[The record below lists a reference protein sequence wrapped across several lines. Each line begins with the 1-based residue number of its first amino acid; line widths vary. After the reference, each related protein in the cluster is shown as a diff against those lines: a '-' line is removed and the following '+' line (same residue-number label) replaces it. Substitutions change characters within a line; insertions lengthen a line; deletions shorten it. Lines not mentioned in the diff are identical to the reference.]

1 MHEEARVL
9 WTKASIAMIV
19 QILKELMRI
28 WNGLDSH
35 SITEKRSY
43 RDCSAHAQDFST
55 LRHEDR
61 NRYMLPLRPDEAKC
75 LKQASCALP

>member
-35 SITEKRSY
+35 SITEKRVTETVLLMS
-43 RDCSAHAQDFST
+43 RTSARSGMKTEIDACCH
-55 LRHEDR
+55 
-61 NRYMLPLRPDEAKC
+61 
-75 LKQASCALP
+75 